1 VPQLIA
7 TEVTMVSSKNLLSS
21 ALLVLVMLVPATG
34 SAQELLSNRHFL
46 TDLTDW
52 IGVGWW
58 SSEDCFNDPKSGSA
72 TYINQDAGYSAR
84 YVGRQCVELP
94 ATDQVYALSGYLYVP
109 LGQSGDGWGK
119 LGLVWYSLP
128 GCAAAG
134 FIGGDDTPNV
144 VADSSWQTTA
154 LQLADAP
161 ATAVSVYV
169 TITNQKTSTSGTFEI
184 YADELSLVMLDK
196 LFVDGFESSDTTA
209 WSVSVP

>member
-1 VPQLIA
+1 
-7 TEVTMVSSKNLLSS
+7 MVSSKNLLSS

-84 YVGRQCVELP
+84 YIVRQCVELP
-94 ATDQVYALSGYLYVP
+94 ATSQVYAFSGYLYVP
-109 LGQSGDGWGK
+109 VGQSGDGWGK
-119 LGLVWYSLP
+119 IGLVWYSLP
-128 GCAAAG
+128 GCGGAG
-134 FIGGDDTPNV
+134 FIGGDDAPH
-144 VADSSWQTTA
+144 AYPDSSWQYTA
-154 LQLADAP
+154 IPLADAP

-169 TITNQKTSTSGTFEI
+169 AITNQKTSSSGTFEA
-184 YADELSLVMLDK
+184 YVDELSLVMLDK
-196 LFVDGFESSDTTA
+196 LFVDGFESGDTTE